1 MVSRIALFVVLYGF
15 VLSPCRGDDAQEALT
30 RKVKVALAIEAAKP
44 SPVTAKTLTAAPKKT
59 TPIKIAAEPV
69 KAAPAGSLTCT
80 DGAVIAPDPTRPG
93 VWVFVSGPTVAPV
106 PASPI
111 RSLYQ
116 LSAPCPDGR
125 CPVPA
130 KK

>member
-44 SPVTAKTLTAAPKKT
+44 SPVTARPVVA
-59 TPIKIAAEPV
+59 KIAPLKVAAESV

-80 DGAVIAPDPTRPG
+80 DGSVIAPDPTRPG

-106 PASPI
+106 PATPI

-125 CPVPA
+125 CP

>member
-15 VLSPCRGDDAQEALT
+15 VLSPCRGDDAQEALA

-44 SPVTAKTLTAAPKKT
+44 SPVMTKTLTAKKID
-59 TPIKIAAEPV
+59 PLKVAAEPV
-69 KAAPAGSLTCT
+69 KTAPAGSLVCT

-93 VWVFVSGPTVAPV
+93 VWVFVSGPGSVSPPV
-106 PASPI
+106 PATPI

-116 LSAPCPDGR
+116 LSAPCPDCR
-125 CPVPA
+125 CPAPA